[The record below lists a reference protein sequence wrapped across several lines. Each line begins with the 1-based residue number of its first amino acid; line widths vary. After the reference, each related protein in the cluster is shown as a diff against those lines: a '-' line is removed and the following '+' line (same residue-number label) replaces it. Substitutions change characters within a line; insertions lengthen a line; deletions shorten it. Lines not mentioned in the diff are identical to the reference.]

1 MANTLWQLKRGESA
15 VLEAFTED
23 FSPVYRARMMELG
36 FHPGA
41 RVSCVVA
48 PRMGA
53 PKLFKVDNA
62 VYSLEKAV
70 ASLITVQGAGV

>member
-15 VLEAFTED
+15 VLDGFAED
-23 FSPVYRARMMELG
+23 FSSVYRDRMMELG

-41 RVSCVVA
+41 LVSCVVA

-62 VYSLEKAV
+62 VYSLEKAI
-70 ASLITVQGAGV
+70 ASLITVQGARV